1 MSDKAKPIL
10 VIGDEQGNGKL
21 LLNLLGAQFADVW
34 LSFDASTHAA
44 DVAKIQPAVLV
55 LAFNALDDA
64 VDFLQ
69 SAHDLEPALR
79 ERPHAT
85 IVLCDKRDV
94 QKAFEL
100 CRARVFDDYVL
111 FWPVT
116 HDGSRLPMAVV
127 QALRNVELQGATVAE
142 RPAVVQSRQ
151 RVSLQDAMDKVLLAE
166 SEATASAM
174 RKLLASSGK
183 HLVPV
188 DDATG
193 PPSLRYEPY
202 TVLFV
207 EDDPEQHTLLRLI
220 LEGTEMT
227 PVFAPTATRAM
238 QMLTTLSPG
247 IILVDVNLPDGSGVD
262 LIRSIRAEAAFSST
276 PIITVT
282 GNRTRA
288 VVLAA
293 MAAGAVDFVAKPYGK
308 DTLLAKLRRA
318 TANQRQGAI
327 RRRI

>member
-1 MSDKAKPIL
+1 MSAKARPIL

-21 LLNLLGAQFADVW
+21 LLDLLSGQFADVH
-34 LSFDASTHAA
+34 LSCDAAGRGA
-44 DVAKIQPAVLV
+44 DLARIQPAVLV
-55 LAFNALDDA
+55 LAFNVLDDA
-64 VDFLQ
+64 IEFLRC
-69 SAHDLEPALR
+69 AYEGEPGLR
-79 ERPHAT
+79 DRPHAT
-85 IVLCDKRDV
+85 IALCEKRDV
-94 QKAFEL
+94 QRAFEL
-100 CRARVFDDYVL
+100 CRERVFDDYVL

-116 HDGSRLPMAVV
+116 HDGSRLPMAVMH
-127 QALRNVELQGATVAE
+127 ALRNVELK
-142 RPAVVQSRQ
+142 SRS
-151 RVSLQDAMDKVLLAE
+151 RSPLREAMDQIQLAE

-174 RKLLASSGK
+174 RKLLAASGR
-183 HLVPV
+183 HLAPV
-188 DDATG
+188 ED
-193 PPSLRYEPY
+193 PPRSALQHEPY

-220 LEGTEMT
+220 LEGTEMS

-238 QMLTTLSPG
+238 QMLTTLAPG

-262 LIRSIRAEAAFSST
+262 LIRSIRAETAFGAT

-318 TANQRQGAI
+318 STSQRQSAM
-327 RRRI
+327 RRRL